1 MNKKII
7 IQEVNHGIYLQN
19 EIDVLKGSKTL
30 INKYK
35 PILFIE
41 DWINLSTKCK
51 SRNECPKLFETIED
65 INSLYKNTGILPNG
79 DLIFEYIDSDF

>member
-1 MNKKII
+1 MHKDIGMI
-7 IQEVNHGIYLQN
+7 GVYHIDVEGN